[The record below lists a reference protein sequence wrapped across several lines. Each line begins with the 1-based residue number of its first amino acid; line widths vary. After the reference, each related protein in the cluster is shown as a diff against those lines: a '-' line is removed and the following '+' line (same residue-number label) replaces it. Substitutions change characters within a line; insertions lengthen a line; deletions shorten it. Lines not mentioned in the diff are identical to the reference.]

1 MSERVQTVRLDEI
14 ERTGTSGHWLP
25 LRRHLGIE
33 AFGVNAWGAEEDGAE
48 IIGEHDEVPSGHEE
62 LYVVI
67 SGHAVFTVDGEEIDA
82 PTGMTVFVRDPAVKR
97 AARTAAGGATILT
110 VGAKPGEAYR
120 VQHWEEQGEIL
131 PLFEK
136 GEHAEAKRRL
146 QALVEKYPDA
156 AGPVYN
162 LACAEAMLG
171 EHEHALAHLLR
182 AVEVEPVFADYAQS
196 DSDLASIRDDPR
208 FPAAAS

>member
-1 MSERVQTVRLDEI
+1 VSERFQTLRLDEI
-14 ERTGTSGHWLP
+14 ERAGTSGYWMP
-25 LRRHLGIE
+25 LRRRLGIE
-33 AFGVNAWGAEEDGAE
+33 AFGVNAWGSAKDGAE

-82 PTGMTVFVRDPAVKR
+82 PTGTAVFVQDPAVKR

-136 GEHAEAKRRL
+136 GEHAEAKTRL

-171 EHEHALAHLLR
+171 EHEPALAHLLR

-196 DSDLASIRDDPR
+196 DSDLASIRSDPR

>member
-1 MSERVQTVRLDEI
+1 VSERFQTVRLDEI
-14 ERTGTSGHWLP
+14 ERAGTSGHWMP
-25 LRRHLGIE
+25 LRRRLGIE
-33 AFGVNAWGAEEDGAE
+33 AFGVNAWGSAEEGAE

-82 PTGMTVFVRDPAVKR
+82 PTGTAVFVQDPAVKR

-131 PLFEK
+131 PLFET
-136 GEHAEAKRRL
+136 GEHAEAKRQL

-171 EHEHALAHLLR
+171 EHEPALEHLLR

-196 DSDLASIRDDPR
+196 DSDLASIRSDPR